1 MNHLALI
8 SILLI
13 SSTACT
19 VQAQRQIKEV
29 QSSAADS
36 SALEGVTMKNGQ
48 STMLIVSNAKIQR
61 ATTTL
66 GNSVQANNV
75 IAPTFL
81 QRVGPYEIHRTVP
94 SSVASASASKA
105 QSNLTVNGQSV
116 PAFAEL
122 GTGQDFLGTA
132 YLQDT
137 KQMGLIS
144 KEISVKF
151 KTGSVPAQ
159 YAGMGAKELV
169 PRSGLY
175 IFTATD
181 IYAWVKLVSR
191 LQADSQVSLVE
202 PNIVTEFAQAQ

>member
-1 MNHLALI
+1 MNRLFLTLALA
-8 SILLI
+8 LGLTM
-13 SSTACT
+13 STAH
-19 VQAQRQIKEV
+19 AQRQIARA
-29 QSSAADS
+29 QSNNADLS
-36 SALEGVTMKNGQ
+36 TLEGVTLKNGH
-48 STMLIVSNAKIQR
+48 SSMLILANATIQKPSTKSSNGVA
-61 ATTTL
+61 
-66 GNSVQANNV
+66 ANNV

-81 QRVGPYEIHRTVP
+81 QRVGPYEIHR
-94 SSVASASASKA
+94 SSTTTASSSNKA
-105 QSNLTVNGQSV
+105 QSNLTVNGKSV
-116 PAFAEL
+116 PAFAEMA
-122 GTGQDFLGTA
+122 TGQDFLGAA
-132 YLQDT
+132 YLHDT
-137 KQMGLIS
+137 QNLGLIS